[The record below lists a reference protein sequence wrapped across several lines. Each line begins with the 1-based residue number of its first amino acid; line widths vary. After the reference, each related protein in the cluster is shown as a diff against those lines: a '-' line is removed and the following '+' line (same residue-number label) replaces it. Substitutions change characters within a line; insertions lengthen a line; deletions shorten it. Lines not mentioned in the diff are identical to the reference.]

1 MMSAD
6 VKIIVDDLTGP
17 EIAAFLQAHVDEMIA
32 VTPPQSKHALDLAGL
47 RVPEVTF
54 WSVMDGD
61 TLVGCGAIKAID
73 ADHAEVKSMRTAP
86 THKRRGIASMM
97 LDHLTTEAKRMGF
110 SRLSLETGSFE
121 FFVPARTL
129 YEQNGFEY
137 CGPFGDY
144 IFDPNSVYMTK
155 VL

>member
-61 TLVGCGAIKAID
+61 TLVGCGAVKALD